1 MEFLFGLVFS
11 LIGLIFAIV
20 GIIGYTKSQLKN
32 TELKRNETVK
42 AFLADVVV
50 SSHAND
56 TNLWY
61 GVYTYNFRGV
71 DYKYNSNVYVN
82 SKSVL
87 KNEILLYIDK
97 TGKVLGSNDGNFV
110 YLVYLLFAVLGLIF
124 FGTGIGITIIGVVL

>member
-97 TGKVLGSNDGNFV
+97 TGNFV

-124 FGTGIGITIIGVVL
+124 FGTGIGIAIIGVVL